1 MDDVEVTC
9 YSGHT
14 YAERPERVR
23 WQGVDYRIV
32 RVDRSWHEPGGK
44 GFQVS
49 TRDNKRFRLCYNGAN
64 GQWSVTAL
72 GRS

>member
-1 MDDVEVTC
+1 LDDVEVTC

-14 YAERPERVR
+14 YAERPEHFR
-23 WQGVDYRIV
+23 WQGVDYRV
-32 RVDRSWHEPGGK
+32 ARTEESWYEPGATC
-44 GFQVS
+44 FSVR
-49 TRDNKRFRLCYNGAN
+49 TRDNKRFRLCYNSAS